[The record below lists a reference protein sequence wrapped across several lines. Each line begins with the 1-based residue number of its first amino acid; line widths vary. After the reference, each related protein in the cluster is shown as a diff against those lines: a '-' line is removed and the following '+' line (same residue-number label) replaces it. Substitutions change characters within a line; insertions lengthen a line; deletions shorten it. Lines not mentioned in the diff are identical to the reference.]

1 MLKELKED
9 MEKVNKIT
17 CDHNGNSNKEIE
29 KPKKKLNRNSG
40 VEKQIIEMKNLLEVF
55 KGRFDQTEEKN
66 HLT

>member
-40 VEKQIIEMKNLLEVF
+40 VEK
-55 KGRFDQTEEKN
+55 
-66 HLT
+66 

>member
-17 CDHNGNSNKEIE
+17 CDYNGNSNKEIE

-40 VEKQIIEMKNLLEVF
+40 VEK
-55 KGRFDQTEEKN
+55 
-66 HLT
+66 